1 MDKFNAMS
9 IGEKVIVVA
18 GALLLIA
25 SFLPWYRVSAFG
37 FTASAHGWE
46 APNAI
51 WSILAVF
58 VGLAMAGAVVL
69 KTFTD
74 VQLPADIGG
83 QSWGRVY
90 LGGGVLAVLLVV
102 IKFIAEN
109 SNLSYGFYVGLLAT
123 LGLAA
128 GGALMY
134 RDEGGILPGMGGSSG
149 PLGGGG
155 SPGGT
160 GGSAPP
166 PAPPPASPPPSAPP
180 GQ

>member
-25 SFLPWYRVSAFG
+25 SFLPWYRYDFGLFDISRNGWQSPGAF
-37 FTASAHGWE
+37 
-46 APNAI
+46 

-58 VGLAMAGAVVL
+58 VGLAMSGVIAV

-74 VQLPADIGG
+74 VQLPPDVGG
-83 QSWGRVY
+83 QSWGRVF
-90 LGGGVLAVLLVV
+90 LAGGALALLLVV
-102 IKFIAEN
+102 FKFITE
-109 SNLSYGFYVGLLAT
+109 SSDLSYGFYIGLLAT
-123 LGLAA
+123 LALAA

-134 RDEGGILPGMGGSSG
+134 RDEGGVLPGIGGSGSQ
-149 PLGGGG
+149 GG
-155 SPGGT
+155 SPP
-160 GGSAPP
+160 SSSPP
-166 PAPPPASPPPSAPP
+166 SDGPPASPPPSPPPSAPS

>member
-9 IGEKVIVVA
+9 IGEKVILIAGVVM
-18 GALLLIA
+18 LIA

-37 FTASAHGWE
+37 VTFSANGWE

-58 VGLAMAGAVVL
+58 VGLAMSATVAA

-83 QSWGRVY
+83 QSWDRIY
-90 LGGGVLAVLLVV
+90 LGGGALALLLVV
-102 IKFIAEN
+102 LKFITES
-109 SNLSYGFYVGLLAT
+109 SNLSFGFYIALLAA
-123 LGLAA
+123 LALAA
-128 GGALMY
+128 GGALTY
-134 RDEGGILPGMGGSSG
+134 RDEGGVLPGMGG
-149 PLGGGG
+149 GGSTGG
-155 SPGGT
+155 SPPSGG
-160 GGSAPP
+160 
-166 PAPPPASPPPSAPP
+166 PPASPPPSAPS